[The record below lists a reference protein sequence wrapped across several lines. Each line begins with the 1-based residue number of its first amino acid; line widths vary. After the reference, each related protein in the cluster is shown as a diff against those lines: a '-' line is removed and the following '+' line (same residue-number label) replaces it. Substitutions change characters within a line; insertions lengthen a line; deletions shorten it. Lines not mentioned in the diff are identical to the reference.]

1 MISDGRLRFLR
12 SQKDPRNAS
21 THRFVVLHDLG
32 DPASS
37 RQSPEVEHH
46 HREQYTR
53 DVLRALCVARSAIQM
68 LALAITQH
76 EKGLAQ
82 RSDGLVGSLIVPDH
96 DWIRGRDEDE

>member
-1 MISDGRLRFLR
+1 MFR
-12 SQKDPRNAS
+12 
-21 THRFVVLHDLG
+21 HDLG

-37 RQSPEVEHH
+37 RQAPEVEHH
-46 HREQYTR
+46 HREQFTQE
-53 DVLRALCVARSAIQM
+53 VLCALRVARSAIQM

-82 RSDGLVGSLIVPDH
+82 REDGFIASLIVPDH